1 MRWTDSDSVLIGNRS
16 TWRDNVSSL
25 IGGLLLLWFGAAGGI
40 VSVVAANLAGKII
53 GGLVG
58 GAMVAV
64 GAWLLIVWARRSFGP
79 SGWVTVDRDGISGG
93 GYAVR
98 WAELAGIIMLR
109 VELDDDH
116 PDDDPYDSVLLLP
129 LDATTF
135 EQNHRRLAQER
146 DTILSDSEMLAR
158 YCIGAWNT
166 EEIRRFR
173 EALNQLRPPQVMVE
187 SRVEKE

>member
-1 MRWTDSDSVLIGNRS
+1 VLIGNRP
-16 TWRDNVSSL
+16 TLRDNVSSL

-40 VSVVAANLAGKII
+40 GTVAAANPAGKII
-53 GGLVG
+53 GGALG
-58 GAMVAV
+58 GAVAV
-64 GAWLLIVWARRSFGP
+64 AGAWLLVALARKSFG
-79 SGWVTVDRDGISGG
+79 SNDWVTVDRDGISGG

-98 WAELAGIIMLR
+98 WSELAGVIMLR
-109 VELDDDH
+109 VVFDDA
-116 PDDDPYDSVLLLP
+116 DPYDSVLLLP
-129 LDATTF
+129 LDAATF

-146 DTILSDSEMLAR
+146 DRLLSDSELLAR
-158 YCIGAWNT
+158 YRIGQWNT

>member
-1 MRWTDSDSVLIGNRS
+1 VLIGNRS